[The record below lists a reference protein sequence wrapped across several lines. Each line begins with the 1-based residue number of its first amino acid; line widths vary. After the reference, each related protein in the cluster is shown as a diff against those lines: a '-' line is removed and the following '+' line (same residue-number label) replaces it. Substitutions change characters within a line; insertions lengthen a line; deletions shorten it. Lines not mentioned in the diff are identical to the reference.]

1 MKNIILY
8 FVFFFCFA
16 GFSFSQTKNDN
27 TTIDTLKAYEIK
39 DLDEMAEYVGGYTE
53 MINYFFK

>member
-39 DLDEMAEYVGGYTE
+39 DLDEMAEYVG
-53 MINYFFK
+53 